1 LNSLFIAII
10 GLIALYLA
18 YVTYGTKISKLLD
31 INDDNE
37 TPAIGMNDGVDYVP
51 TRSRIVFGHHFSSI
65 AGAGPILGPVVA
77 ASLFGWLPAFLWIV
91 IGSIFIGGVH
101 DMSSM
106 VASIRHEGKSI
117 ASVAGKVMSRR
128 AQLIFAAFIW
138 LTLIL
143 IVAVFAV
150 VAAKALINK
159 PEIVLPTLMLIPI
172 ALLVGYMGFK
182 LRIDT
187 RIGTALGLVLLFAFI
202 YLGLSYP
209 LELPVSDPFSYWVVI
224 LLVYAFIASVLPVWT
239 LLQPR
244 DYLASY
250 VLFFGLAI
258 GFIGVAVVHPTV
270 STPAFISVNS
280 SNGYLWPIL
289 FVTVACG
296 AVSGFHSLV
305 SSGTTSKQIKKE
317 SDTKVIGYG
326 AMLVEGVLAILA
338 LLAVTAG
345 LSWATNDPS
354 ISYPEL
360 LKQGWILTFGTG
372 YGHLVAPIFGLPLG
386 IVVGMMIIK
395 TFVMTTLDTASRL
408 GRFVGTELF
417 GSNGLGITVMDNR
430 YVSTIVM
437 IILAGGLALTD
448 SWTIIW
454 PVFGSAN
461 QLIAALA
468 LFVVTIWLM
477 GLKKPSRYTLYPG
490 IFMLLT
496 TIAALVFLAID
507 LIPAKNYLLGS
518 TVIIL
523 LVLALLV
530 VVETISSWKRIKES
544 V

>member
-1 LNSLFIAII
+1 
-10 GLIALYLA
+10 
-18 YVTYGTKISKLLD
+18 
-31 INDDNE
+31 
-37 TPAIGMNDGVDYVP
+37 
-51 TRSRIVFGHHFSSI
+51 
-65 AGAGPILGPVVA
+65 
-77 ASLFGWLPAFLWIV
+77 
-91 IGSIFIGGVH
+91 
-101 DMSSM
+101 
-106 VASIRHEGKSI
+106 
-117 ASVAGKVMSRR
+117 MSRR

-182 LRIDT
+182 VRMDT

-258 GFIGVAVVHPTV
+258 GFIGVAVVHPTI

-360 LKQGWILTFGTG
+360 LKQG
-372 YGHLVAPIFGLPLG
+372 
-386 IVVGMMIIK
+386 
-395 TFVMTTLDTASRL
+395 
-408 GRFVGTELF
+408 
-417 GSNGLGITVMDNR
+417 
-430 YVSTIVM
+430 
-437 IILAGGLALTD
+437 
-448 SWTIIW
+448 
-454 PVFGSAN
+454 
-461 QLIAALA
+461 
-468 LFVVTIWLM
+468 
-477 GLKKPSRYTLYPG
+477 
-490 IFMLLT
+490 
-496 TIAALVFLAID
+496 
-507 LIPAKNYLLGS
+507 
-518 TVIIL
+518 
-523 LVLALLV
+523 
-530 VVETISSWKRIKES
+530 
-544 V
+544 